1 MLVSRYVGM
10 WVSRYGCCRV
20 IVVAGVFFVGVIV
33 VNDSNPPSSFF
44 LLLLFSLF
52 PSLPPFSSPLS
63 PFFYII
69 RLHYH
74 EKKALLGSLI
84 MVVEAIKIYNCLFY
98 VGTQ

>member
-1 MLVSRYVGM
+1 MGVVS
-10 WVSRYGCCRV
+10 V
-20 IVVAGVFFVGVIV
+20 IVVAGVFFVVVIV

-63 PFFYII
+63 PFFLIII

-74 EKKALLGSLI
+74 EEKAHSI
-84 MVVEAIKIYNCLFY
+84 S
-98 VGTQ
+98 

>member
-1 MLVSRYVGM
+1 MGVVS
-10 WVSRYGCCRV
+10 V
-20 IVVAGVFFVGVIV
+20 IVVAGVFFVVVIV

-74 EKKALLGSLI
+74 EKKANSI
-84 MVVEAIKIYNCLFY
+84 S
-98 VGTQ
+98 

>member
-10 WVSRYGCCRV
+10 SVSRYGCCRV

-33 VNDSNPPSSFF
+33 VNDSSPPSSFF

-63 PFFYII
+63 PFFII

-74 EKKALLGSLI
+74 EKKANQGSLI